1 MLINVRAD
9 ISPDQNAAFIN
20 CTLLNF
26 PLSFSSIHFNSSPSY
41 FCVFELPSTT
51 TPQLPIPPP
60 SVRLH
65 PSHVAGG
72 DDGDARE
79 RDEIRHDRRKE
90 RQHDRNISRAA
101 PDKRCWTRTLNT
113 LHVNSPTPHS
123 TICTH
128 LHRSLLNHSW
138 GRQ

>member
-1 MLINVRAD
+1 MLINVQSD
-9 ISPDQNAAFIN
+9 ISPDHNAPFIN

-26 PLSFSSIHFNSSPSY
+26 LLSFSSLHFHSSLSY
-41 FCVFELPSTT
+41 FCVSALPS
-51 TPQLPIPPP
+51 LFPP

-113 LHVNSPTPHS
+113 PHVNSPTPHS
-123 TICTH
+123 SICTH
-128 LHRSLLNHSW
+128 MHRSPLNHSW